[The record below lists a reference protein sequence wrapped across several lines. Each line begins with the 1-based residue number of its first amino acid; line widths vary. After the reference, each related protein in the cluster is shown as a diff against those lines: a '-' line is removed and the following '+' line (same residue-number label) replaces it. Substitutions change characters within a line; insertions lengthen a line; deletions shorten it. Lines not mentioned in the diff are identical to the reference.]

1 MVVQAIIFDFGGV
14 LVRTEDRKPRTVLAE
29 RLGMTYDELSALIF
43 DSPSAIQAMRGEI
56 SALEHWDEV
65 RKSLDLDAEG
75 VEWVSTE
82 FWAGDALDENL
93 VNVLRSLRPRY
104 TTVLLSNAWDDLRPM
119 IEEEWKIDDAF
130 DRLVISAE
138 IGMVKPDL
146 QIYQWVI
153 AELGVDASQAVFVD
167 DFIQNIEGAN
177 AAGMKTIHFQSPDQA
192 LQELRSLLE

>member
-29 RLGMTYDELSALIF
+29 RLGLTYDELSALIF

-104 TTVLLSNAWDDLRPM
+104 TTVLLSNAWDDLRPV

-177 AAGMKTIHFQSPDQA
+177 AAGMKTIHSQSPGQA

>member
-1 MVVQAIIFDFGGV
+1 MVQAIIFDFGGV

-75 VEWVSTE
+75 IEWVSTE

-93 VNVLRSLRPRY
+93 VNVLRGLRPRY

-146 QIYQWVI
+146 QIYLWVI

-167 DFIQNIEGAN
+167 DFIQNIEEAN

>member
-75 VEWVSTE
+75 IEWVSTE

-167 DFIQNIEGAN
+167 DFVQNIEGAN

>member
-167 DFIQNIEGAN
+167 DFVQNIEGAN

>member
-75 VEWVSTE
+75 IEWVSTE

-93 VNVLRSLRPRY
+93 VNVLRGLRPRY

>member
-75 VEWVSTE
+75 IEWVSTE

-93 VNVLRSLRPRY
+93 VNVLRGLRPRY

-153 AELGVDASQAVFVD
+153 AEMGVDASQAVFVD

>member
-75 VEWVSTE
+75 IEWVSTE

>member
-75 VEWVSTE
+75 IEWVSTE

-146 QIYQWVI
+146 QIYLWVI